1 MEKYI
6 TIKVPT
12 VKTKNNGELLT
23 YSLKFIDSNRFMN
36 TALSD
41 LTDNLSEIYK
51 CNCKELN
58 NQHIRI
64 KRKGNIIITRC
75 KTSNKKSKKSLE
87 TLKKEFSNVYR
98 FCNSDDDKF
107 ILLLRKGVYPYGYM
121 DSWKRFD
128 EDALPLRTEFYNKLT
143 LQDIAI
149 EDYKHAKKSMES
161 IQHKKHGRVP

>member
-6 TIKVPT
+6 TIKVPI
-12 VKTKNNGELLT
+12 VKTKNNGELVT
-23 YSLKFIDSNRFMN
+23 YNLKFIDSNRFMN

-98 FCNSDDDKF
+98 FCNIGDDKF
-107 ILLLRKGVYPYGYM
+107 ILLLRKGVCPYGYM

-149 EDYKHAKKSMES
+149 EDYKHAKISMES
-161 IQHKKHGRVP
+161 IQHKKHGRVS